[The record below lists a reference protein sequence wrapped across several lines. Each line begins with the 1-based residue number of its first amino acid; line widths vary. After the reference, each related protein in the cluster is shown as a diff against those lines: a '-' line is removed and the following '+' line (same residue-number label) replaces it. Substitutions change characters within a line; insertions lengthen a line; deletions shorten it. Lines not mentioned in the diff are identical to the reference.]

1 MINLCCNKLKVQNV
15 YEVHRLE
22 HGYGDLSI
30 GTELF
35 GRIIDNN
42 AYDCK
47 ILFNYAMGNNSG
59 TDPENNYAY
68 MWYDDNNVAHSNEG
82 CGAVI
87 QLGYDTPSPW
97 VESGEYMEQEKMPLY
112 IAIGHEMIHALRI
125 MGGNFKDP
133 DYYYDYS
140 NQTAYEEYETSGI
153 SYYDSNG
160 NFVDC
165 GQWHISENALRR
177 EHRYRGEPGCR
188 RRVRYNL

>member
-1 MINLCCNKLKVQNV
+1 M
-15 YEVHRLE
+15 HRLE

-30 GTELF
+30 GTELV

-125 MGGNFKDP
+125 MGETLKILIIIMIILIKLLMKNMKL
-133 DYYYDYS
+133 
-140 NQTAYEEYETSGI
+140 QEY
-153 SYYDSNG
+153 
-160 NFVDC
+160 
-165 GQWHISENALRR
+165 HIMIQMVIL
-177 EHRYRGEPGCR
+177 
-188 RRVRYNL
+188 